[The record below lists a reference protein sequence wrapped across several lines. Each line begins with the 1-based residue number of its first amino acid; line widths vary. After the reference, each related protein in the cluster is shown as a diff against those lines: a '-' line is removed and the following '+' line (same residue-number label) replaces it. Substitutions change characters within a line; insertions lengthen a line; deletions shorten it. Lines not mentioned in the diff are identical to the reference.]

1 MLNKTIS
8 SNLVYEYLSII
19 SFSIIFQNINILF
32 TTILRCHKYLK
43 WNFGLNI
50 FICLLNLILDILSV
64 CFIKDN
70 VLTFVA
76 LSTILSQSIG
86 SVIMF
91 GIIVKKEL
99 ILFTKDLYGMLDIF
113 KIGIPA
119 SVDSLVYTIAQSK
132 INSYIY
138 IRNPLYLTAL
148 IYMIDFSNILTSIAE
163 GAGNAIQN
171 LCFMCN
177 R

>member
-1 MLNKTIS
+1 MQFYVYLLFRQLRLKGIQILFLFYMLNKTIS
-8 SNLVYEYLSII
+8 SNMVYEYLSII

-91 GIIVKKEL
+91 GIIVK
-99 ILFTKDLYGMLDIF
+99 
-113 KIGIPA
+113 
-119 SVDSLVYTIAQSK
+119 
-132 INSYIY
+132 
-138 IRNPLYLTAL
+138 RN
-148 IYMIDFSNILTSIAE
+148 
-163 GAGNAIQN
+163 
-171 LCFMCN
+171 
-177 R
+177 

>member
-1 MLNKTIS
+1 
-8 SNLVYEYLSII
+8 
-19 SFSIIFQNINILF
+19 
-32 TTILRCHKYLK
+32 
-43 WNFGLNI
+43 
-50 FICLLNLILDILSV
+50 
-64 CFIKDN
+64 
-70 VLTFVA
+70 
-76 LSTILSQSIG
+76 
-86 SVIMF
+86 
-91 GIIVKKEL
+91 
-99 ILFTKDLYGMLDIF
+99 MLDIF